1 MIRQLSVFIENK
13 QGSLANTAGILAK
26 NNINIRAMS
35 LADTDKYGVL
45 RMIVDNLD
53 AAQNALTEAGYLTR
67 ANDVVAVL
75 MPDTAG
81 ALHDV
86 IALLDEVGV
95 NVEYL
100 YAFNHG
106 KASNAYVVL
115 RVHDP
120 ALTDESLTAKGFK
133 VLDANALATM

>member
-13 QGSLANTAGILAK
+13 QGSLANIAKILAD

-45 RMIVDNLD
+45 RMIVDDLD
-53 AAQNALTEAGYLTR
+53 TAQKALGEAGYLTR

-106 KASNAYVVL
+106 KANNAYVVL

-120 ALTDESLTAKGFK
+120 ALTDETLSAKGFK
-133 VLDANALATM
+133 VLDAAALATM

>member
-13 QGSLANTAGILAK
+13 QGSLANTAEILAK

-53 AAQNALTEAGYLTR
+53 AAQKALGEAGYLTR

-100 YAFNHG
+100 YAFMTRTEKH
-106 KASNAYVVL
+106 AYVVI
-115 RVHDP
+115 RVEDNDAAEK
-120 ALTDESLTAKGFK
+120 ALLAAGFHLITEADVDK
-133 VLDANALATM
+133 L